1 MRIKKMLILLMGCLG
16 FLSACST
23 EPDKKTEKI
32 SEKIKKELFAAA
44 DCYQTIYAS
53 AQKGKGM
60 NPVLDKRE
68 IHRIVQRL
76 GTCGYSAAC
85 MENDCDMQNG
95 RTVEKAL
102 RKAEKGGKT
111 SAVFFCITRS
121 GGIHRY
127 ELKPKGKK
135 AEFTDAY
142 LDWDKQ
148 GNPAVSYVKTE
159 KVSSFRMTEKG
170 WLIWETIHT
179 ENEEMDTHSMIRI
192 RPLSKEYRR
201 FCRRYIEPVGY
212 RGNNL
217 FLTDWDEKQP
227 GKLYMNDL
235 YEYLYRIETGRYFD
249 GDNGTKGILS
259 EEFELLLQKY
269 LPFSKRQIRALADR
283 GEDGTRYLWEPL
295 RCGNLIPQSMPVP
308 EVIRAEYKK
317 DGRIILTVDA
327 VLKQKGT
334 DCLFRHKV
342 TLKKSEDG
350 RVRYIKNQIRSSDK
364 ERVLDYQ
371 KRNR

>member
-1 MRIKKMLILLMGCLG
+1 MRIIKILIPVLGCL
-16 FLSACST
+16 FCLSACAT
-23 EPDKKTEKI
+23 ETNKNPKGRT
-32 SEKIKKELFAAA
+32 EKIKKELCAAA

-53 AQKGKGM
+53 AGKGKGM
-60 NPVLDKRE
+60 NPVLEKGE
-68 IHRIVQRL
+68 IHKIVQRL

-95 RTVEKAL
+95 RTVEKDL
-102 RKAEKGGKT
+102 LKAGKGGKT
-111 SAVFFCITRS
+111 SAVFFCVTRS

-127 ELKPKGKK
+127 ELKPKGNK

-142 LDWDKQ
+142 LDWNKQ
-148 GNPAVSYVKTE
+148 GNPAVSYVKKE
-159 KVSSFRMTEKG
+159 EASSWRLTKKG
-170 WLIWETIHT
+170 WLIWETKHT

-201 FCRRYIEPVGY
+201 FCRSYIEPVGY

-217 FLTDWDEKQP
+217 FLIDWNEKKP
-227 GKLYMNDL
+227 GKLYVNDL
-235 YEYLYRIETGRYFD
+235 YEYLYRIETGRHFD
-249 GDNGTKGILS
+249 GDNGTKGIPS

-269 LPFSKRQIRALADR
+269 LPFSKRQIRVRADR
-283 GEDGTRYLWEPL
+283 SEDGTRYLWEPL

-308 EVIRAEYKK
+308 EVIGAEHKR
-317 DGRIILTVDA
+317 DGRIVLTVDA

-342 TLKKSEDG
+342 TLKKFGDG
-350 RVRYIKNQIRSSDK
+350 RVRYIGNQIRTADK